1 MQDIKNRIQKEAGKN
16 TSIVSFEKI
25 YFGNHKSS
33 IRKWFYGVLIG
44 LFIFL
49 FLPWTQNIRARGAVT
64 TLRQEHRPQQLNTII
79 AGKIVKWYVKEG
91 DQVKK
96 GDTIAQ
102 LAEIKDAYLDPQL
115 LERTKEQMDAKVAS
129 VSSYNDKVNATTQQM
144 SAIEQARQLKLE
156 QIQNKIRQNELKIIS
171 DSMEVIATAN
181 DYKIAEAQYKRQ
193 LVMRDSGLASLVQ
206 VEQRNQSMQSA
217 LAKKM
222 SAEIKLNNTRTD
234 LTNTKIELNQT
245 QQEYIEKYAKAQ
257 GDRAAA
263 QSEIAGGRGEIAKLK
278 NQYANYVIRNGQY
291 FLIAPQDGQ
300 IVNASKS
307 GINEIVKEGETL
319 LEIVPKNI
327 GLAVEI
333 FVKPV
338 DLPLIEKGQK
348 INMIFDGFPA
358 VVFSGWPSASI
369 GMFRGEISVIE
380 NTVSTNGM
388 FRVLIAQTKGEKPWP
403 STLKIGT
410 GVNGIALLNDV
421 FVWYELWRNIN
432 GFPPDFYK
440 TKVDKTKTD
449 AKAKK

>member
-1 MQDIKNRIQKEAGKN
+1 MQDIKNRIQKEAGQN
-16 TSIVSFEKI
+16 TKIVSFEKI
-25 YFGNHKSS
+25 YFGNHKSN
-33 IRKWFYGVLIG
+33 IRKWFYGVLGSLIV
-44 LFIFL
+44 FL

-64 TLRQEHRPQQLNTII
+64 TLRQEHRPQQMNTII
-79 AGKIVKWYVKEG
+79 AGRIVKWYVKEG
-91 DQVKK
+91 DVVKQ

-115 LERTKEQMDAKVAS
+115 LDRTREQMEAKEAS
-129 VSSYNDKVNATTQQM
+129 VVSYSDKVNATTQQM
-144 SAIEQARQLKLE
+144 KAIEQSRGLKLE
-156 QIQNKIRQNELKIIS
+156 QLQNKIRQNELKIIS
-171 DSMEVIATAN
+171 DSMEVIAASN

-234 LTNTKIELNQT
+234 LTNAKIELNQT
-245 QQEYIEKYAKAQ
+245 QQEYTEKYAKAQ
-257 GDRAAA
+257 GDRASA
-263 QSEIAGGRGEIAKLK
+263 QSEIASGKGEIAKLQ

-291 FLIAPQDGQ
+291 YLIAPQEGQ
-300 IVNASKS
+300 IVNASKA

-333 FVKPV
+333 YVKPV

-348 INMIFDGFPA
+348 INMVFDGFPA
-358 VVFSGWPSASI
+358 VVFSGWPTASI
-369 GMFRGEISVIE
+369 GMFKGQIAAIE
-380 NTVSTNGM
+380 NSVSANGM
-388 FRVLIAQTKGEKPWP
+388 FRILIAQVDDEKPWP
-403 STLKIGT
+403 PTLKIGT

-421 FVWYELWRNIN
+421 FIWYELWRNIN

-440 TKVDKTKTD
+440 TKSDKTKTD
-449 AKAKK
+449 AQAKK

>member
-44 LFIFL
+44 LIIFL

-129 VSSYNDKVNATTQQM
+129 VSSYSDKVNATTQQM

-156 QIQNKIRQNELKIIS
+156 QIHNKIRQNELKIIS

-319 LEIVPKNI
+319 LEIVPQNI

-358 VVFSGWPSASI
+358 VVFSGWPTASI

-380 NTVSTNGM
+380 NTVSANGM

-403 STLKIGT
+403 TTLKIGT

-421 FVWYELWRNIN
+421 FIWYELWRNIN

-440 TKVDKTKTD
+440 TKVAKTKAD
-449 AKAKK
+449 AQAKK

>member
-1 MQDIKNRIQKEAGKN
+1 MQDIKNRIQKEAGPN
-16 TSIVSFEKI
+16 TAIVSFEKI
-25 YFGNHKSS
+25 YFGNHRSS
-33 IRKWFYGVLIG
+33 IRKWFYGVLVS
-44 LFIFL
+44 LLIFL
-49 FLPWTQNIRARGAVT
+49 FLPWTQNIRARGAIT
-64 TLRQEHRPQQLNTII
+64 TLRQEHRPQQMNTII
-79 AGKIVKWYVKEG
+79 AGRIVKWYVKEG
-91 DQVKK
+91 DIVKK

-115 LERTKEQMDAKVAS
+115 LDRTKEQMEAKEAS
-129 VSSYNDKVNATTQQM
+129 VVSYSDKVNATTEQM
-144 SAIEQARQLKLE
+144 KAIDQSRGLKLE
-156 QIQNKIRQNELKIIS
+156 QLQNKIRQNELKIIS
-171 DSMEVIATAN
+171 DSMEVIAASN

-234 LTNTKIELNQT
+234 LTNSKIELNQT

-257 GDRAAA
+257 GDRATA
-263 QSEIAGGRGEIAKLK
+263 QSEIASGKGEIAKLQ

-291 FLIAPQDGQ
+291 YLIAPQDGQ
-300 IVNASKS
+300 IVNASKA

-333 FVKPV
+333 FVQPV

-348 INMIFDGFPA
+348 INMVFDGFPA
-358 VVFSGWPSASI
+358 VVFSGWPTASI
-369 GMFRGEISVIE
+369 GMFKGQIAAIE
-380 NTVSTNGM
+380 NSVSANGM
-388 FRVLIAQTKGEKPWP
+388 FRVLISQVDGEKPWP
-403 STLKIGT
+403 PTLKIGT

-421 FVWYELWRNIN
+421 FIWYELWRNIN

-440 TKVDKTKTD
+440 TKSDKTKTD
-449 AKAKK
+449 AQAKK

>member
-1 MQDIKNRIQKEAGKN
+1 MQEIKNRIQKEAGSN
-16 TSIVSFEKI
+16 SSITSFEKI
-25 YFGNHKSS
+25 YFGNHKSN
-33 IRKWFYGVLIG
+33 IRKWFYGILVS

-64 TLRQEHRPQQLNTII
+64 TLRQEYRPQQLNTII
-79 AGKIVKWYVKEG
+79 AGRIVKWHVKEG
-91 DQVKK
+91 DMVKK

-115 LERTKEQMDAKVAS
+115 LDRTKEQMEAKVAS
-129 VSSYNDKVNATTQQM
+129 VSSYTDKVNATSEQM
-144 SAIEQARQLKLE
+144 KAIEQSRGLKLE
-156 QIQNKIRQNELKIIS
+156 QLQNKIQQNTLKIIS
-171 DSMEVIATAN
+171 DSMDMIAAN
-181 DYKIAEAQYKRQ
+181 NDFKIAEAQYKRQ

-234 LTNTKIELNQT
+234 LTNAKIELNQT

-263 QSEIAGGRGEIAKLK
+263 QSEIASGKGEISKLQ
-278 NQYANYVIRNGQY
+278 NQFANYTIRNGQY

-300 IVNASKS
+300 IINASKA

-333 FVKPV
+333 YVKPV
-338 DLPLIEKGQK
+338 DLPLVEKGQR
-348 INMIFDGFPA
+348 INMVFDGFPA
-358 VVFSGWPSASI
+358 VVFSGWPAASI
-369 GMFRGEISVIE
+369 GMFQGQIAAIE
-380 NTVSTNGM
+380 NSVSPNGM
-388 FRVLIAQTKGEKPWP
+388 FRVLIAQVDGEKPWP
-403 STLKIGT
+403 PSLKIGT

-421 FVWYELWRNIN
+421 FIWYELWRNIN

-440 TKVDKTKTD
+440 AQESKSIKD
-449 AKAKK
+449 AKKKK

>member
-1 MQDIKNRIQKEAGKN
+1 
-16 TSIVSFEKI
+16 
-25 YFGNHKSS
+25 
-33 IRKWFYGVLIG
+33 
-44 LFIFL
+44 
-49 FLPWTQNIRARGAVT
+49 
-64 TLRQEHRPQQLNTII
+64 
-79 AGKIVKWYVKEG
+79 
-91 DQVKK
+91 
-96 GDTIAQ
+96 
-102 LAEIKDAYLDPQL
+102 
-115 LERTKEQMDAKVAS
+115 
-129 VSSYNDKVNATTQQM
+129 
-144 SAIEQARQLKLE
+144 
-156 QIQNKIRQNELKIIS
+156 
-171 DSMEVIATAN
+171 MEVIATAN

-319 LEIVPKNI
+319 LEIVPQNI

-358 VVFSGWPSASI
+358 VVFSGWPTASI

-380 NTVSTNGM
+380 NTVSANGM

-403 STLKIGT
+403 TTLKIGT

-421 FVWYELWRNIN
+421 FIWYELWRNIN

-440 TKVDKTKTD
+440 TKVAKTKAD
-449 AKAKK
+449 AQAKK

>member
-319 LEIVPKNI
+319 LEIVPKNV